1 MQANGAGDARTKG
14 LGSDELRH
22 HNLGAVLEILH
33 LEGPTARSEL
43 TSRTGLNRS
52 TIARLIAELSTAGLV
67 TESPAPK
74 QSGPGRPS
82 PIVAAHEGN
91 ALALAMEIT
100 VDTITAALVGLG
112 GTVLERAER
121 SGDWTAASAREAASE
136 LGRLAG
142 PLVEQAGN
150 SLVGACVAVPGI
162 VRQEDGFLHFA
173 PNLGWSDIALADLV
187 GEHLSLPL
195 PVMVG
200 NEANLGAFAEH
211 RRSLPEVRDLIYIHA
226 DVGIGLGIIS
236 NGHQFTG
243 SRGYASE
250 GGHMAVRHDGSACR
264 CGASGCWETEVGE
277 EALLRH
283 TLGKEHKPGRVAV
296 EALAERLAE
305 GDARSLTGV
314 AEVGHWLGVG
324 IADLANLLNPEV
336 IVLGGIYTTLFEW
349 LEESLIASLEARALE
364 VAREG
369 LRVVPS
375 AMGPNAPLMGAAE
388 AVLSEAISR
397 PERFPSLDRGAR

>member
-52 TIARLIAELSTAGLV
+52 TIGRLIAELLAAGLV
-67 TESPAPK
+67 TEGPAPK

-82 PIVAAHEGN
+82 PIVAAN
-91 ALALAMEIT
+91 PSSAPALALEIT
-100 VDTITAALVGLG
+100 IDTVTAALIGLG
-112 GTVLERAER
+112 GVVLGRAEQ
-121 SGDWTAASAREAASE
+121 SGDWAAARPQDVASE
-136 LGRLAG
+136 IGRLTG
-142 PLVEQAGN
+142 PLVDQAEH
-150 SLVGACVAVPGI
+150 SMVGACLAIPGI

-173 PNLGWSDIALADLV
+173 PNLGWSDVALADLV
-187 GEHLSLPL
+187 SQQLPIQT
-195 PVMVG
+195 PVLVG
-200 NEANLGAFAEH
+200 NEANLGALAEH
-211 RRSLPEVRDLIYIHA
+211 RRSLPEVRDLIYVHA

-236 NGHQFTG
+236 NGRQLTG

-250 GGHMAVRHDGSACR
+250 GGHMTVRHDGAACR
-264 CGASGCWETEVGE
+264 CGATGCWETEVGE

-283 TLGKEHKPGRVAV
+283 TFGEEHKPGRVAV
-296 EALAERLAE
+296 EALAKRLTE
-305 GDARSLTGV
+305 GDERSLTGV

-336 IVLGGIYTTLFEW
+336 VVLGGIYTTLFEW
-349 LEESLIASLEARALE
+349 LEDSLSDSLEERSLD
-364 VAREG
+364 VTRDG
-369 LRVVPS
+369 LRVIPS
-375 AMGPNAPLMGAAE
+375 ALGPDAPLMGAAE
-388 AVLSEAISR
+388 AVLGDAIAR
-397 PERFPSLDRGAR
+397 PERFLSLQRGVR